1 MPNFTQPIITTM
13 QNIKIHSEI
22 GKLEGVIVHSP
33 GQEVEKMTPGN
44 AERALYSDILN
55 LSVASEEYRQFK
67 GVLQRHCEVH
77 EVKDLLADILSDD
90 NVKNNVLDE
99 VCRAEGVPG
108 LKENLGQ
115 LSNTEAARQLI
126 EGVELLRDNLTRYLS
141 DERYSLRPLHN
152 FLFTR
157 DASISMYNKVLIGK
171 MASNVRERESIIMDA
186 IFKNHPRFGVE
197 TISAASLNAP
207 EIKIEGGDVL
217 IVRDDVLVI
226 GTGIR
231 TSTHGIDFIIEA
243 IRKQKKERSHIIV
256 QELPDTPESF
266 IHLDMV
272 FTMLDRDTCMVHEP
286 LIMTHNRY
294 RTIHIVIDNGRVDS
308 ISTAPNLLSALK
320 STGIDLEPV
329 KCGGEDTW
337 HQEREQWHSGA
348 NFLALQPGVV
358 IGYERNNYTAE
369 ALGHKGFNIVKAT
382 DIIKND
388 LPIPDSK
395 TLITI
400 AGAELARGG
409 GGARCMS
416 MPVKRQNVNW

>member
-1 MPNFTQPIITTM
+1 MITTM

-22 GKLEGVIVHSP
+22 GNLEGVIVHSP

-67 GVLQRHCEVH
+67 GVLQKHCEVF
-77 EVKDLLADILSDD
+77 EVKELLADILSDE
-90 NVKNNVLDE
+90 NIKQRVLNE
-99 VCRAEGVPG
+99 VCHAEGVPG

-115 LSNTEAARQLI
+115 LSNTETARQLI

-157 DASISMYNKVLIGK
+157 DASISMYDKVLIGK

-186 IFKNHPRFGVE
+186 IFRNHPRFGVE
-197 TISAASLNAP
+197 TISAADLDAP

-217 IVRDDVLVI
+217 IARDNVLVI

-243 IRKQKKERSHIIV
+243 IKKQKKEKHHIIV

-272 FTMLDRDTCMVHEP
+272 FTMLDRDKCMVHDP

-294 RTIHIVIDNGRVDS
+294 RTIHIVIDNGKVDS

-320 STGIDLEPV
+320 KTGTDLEPV

-348 NFLALQPGVV
+348 NFLALKPGVI

-369 ALGHKGFNIVKAT
+369 ALNKKGFDIIKAT
-382 DIIKND
+382 DIIEND
-388 LPIPDSK
+388 LSIPDSN